1 VGSQV
6 RKAYTVMGDAVNL
19 GSRLEGLT
27 RMYKNRI
34 IASQPT
40 FDACKNITFRELDKV
55 RVKGKD
61 EPVTIYEPLGLSSE
75 VADRSDELATWK
87 QALKAYRSM
96 DWQACQKILADL
108 REKYPKDGLY
118 EALSEY
124 IEELRQDSLPANWD
138 AVRKF
143 DTK

>member
-1 VGSQV
+1 MGSQV

-40 FDACKNITFRELDKV
+40 FDACKNFTFRELDKV

-75 VADRSDELATWK
+75 VVDRSDELATWK
-87 QALKAYRSM
+87 RALMAYRSM
-96 DWQACQKILADL
+96 DWQACQKILTDL